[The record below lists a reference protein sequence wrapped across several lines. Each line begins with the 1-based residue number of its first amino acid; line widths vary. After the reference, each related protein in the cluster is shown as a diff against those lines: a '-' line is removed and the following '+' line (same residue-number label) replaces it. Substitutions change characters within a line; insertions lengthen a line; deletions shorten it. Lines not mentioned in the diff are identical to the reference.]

1 MTHRVVVT
9 GIGLASP
16 IGTTLDE
23 VSLSLQTGRHGIV
36 KIPEWDGVDEL
47 RTRLAG
53 VVPGYRS
60 PPADGLLK
68 PNAASGPPRGGPGL
82 APLDLE
88 GRWHRKKTRTMGRV
102 GLLATYATEQAL
114 TMAGLLDDPVLGSGA
129 AGLAYGSTSGSSE
142 ALVDFCVT
150 LFTRLSMRG
159 LQSTSFLKFMA
170 HTCAANLA
178 QFFGVRGRIIPTNSA
193 CTSGAQAIGYAYEAI
208 KHGKQDVMI
217 AGGADEMHFT
227 TAVTFDLMFATSA
240 NYNDQPDRSPRP
252 FDSKRDGLVVG
263 EGAAT
268 LVLESL
274 ERAQARGAR
283 ILGELKGFGTN
294 CDGIHITAPSETGM
308 CGAMALSLR
317 DAGLAPADVDYVN
330 AHGTATDI
338 GDVAETGATR
348 TIFDR
353 AVPISSPKSFTGHT
367 MGACGAIE
375 SVFCLLM
382 LRDDFLMPTRN
393 LDEVDPRCAD
403 LDYVREVR
411 RVASRVIMTN
421 NFAFGG
427 VNTSLIFS
435 RID

>member
-1 MTHRVVVT
+1 MTTHRVVVT
-9 GIGLASP
+9 GVGIASP
-16 IGTTLDE
+16 IGASLPE
-23 VSLSLQTGRHGIV
+23 VSQSLQTGRHGIV
-36 KIPEWDGVDEL
+36 TVPEWDGVGEL

-68 PNAASGPPRGGPGL
+68 PNAATSEPKAGPGL
-82 APLDLE
+82 PYLDLE

-114 TMAGLLDDPVLGSGA
+114 AMAGLQDDPVLGSGA

-178 QFFGVRGRIIPTNSA
+178 QFFGVRGRIVPVNSA

-240 NYNDQPDRSPRP
+240 NYNARPDLSPRP
-252 FDSKRDGLVVG
+252 FDAKRDGLVVG
-263 EGAAT
+263 EGAGT
-268 LVLESL
+268 LILESY
-274 ERAQARGAR
+274 ERAKARGAK
-283 ILGELKGFGTN
+283 ILGELVGYGTN

-308 CGAMALSLR
+308 CGAMALSLH
-317 DAGLAPADVDYVN
+317 DARPTSTTSTPTGPRPTSATSPRPARRGRCSAARSRSPRRSRSPATRWAPA
-330 AHGTATDI
+330 ARSRPPSAWRCCRTSSSRRRATSRRS
-338 GDVAETGATR
+338 TR
-348 TIFDR
+348 AAPTSTTSAR
-353 AVPISSPKSFTGHT
+353 SAASP
-367 MGACGAIE
+367 
-375 SVFCLLM
+375 
-382 LRDDFLMPTRN
+382 RTR
-393 LDEVDPRCAD
+393 
-403 LDYVREVR
+403 
-411 RVASRVIMTN
+411 S
-421 NFAFGG
+421 
-427 VNTSLIFS
+427 
-435 RID
+435 